1 MQKNEGKC
9 ILYGVRYHIAKRN
22 KNPMVQLLVLRV
34 MRTLK
39 EHNNTCKIMKG
50 EISYMVCDITL
61 QKKNKIWW
69 YTQVMHVDGLHQLVY
84 NGENEGCIVCK
95 AICAKE
101 MLSTKEYQ
109 SALNGA
115 YALMISY
122 T

>member
-61 QKKNKIWW
+61 QKKKQNLVVHTSNACWW
-69 YTQVMHVDGLHQLVY
+69 FTSIGV
-84 NGENEGCIVCK
+84 
-95 AICAKE
+95 
-101 MLSTKEYQ
+101 
-109 SALNGA
+109 
-115 YALMISY
+115 
-122 T
+122 